1 MLMSSRHHPCRP
13 HRLNVGSFSH
23 PSIKWGTMEIS
34 GSTTRW
40 ARVATSRFSFY
51 MSPCRRRL
59 TLSDVDTG
67 TKRLN
72 TSYAFSN
79 PSFLRLGPVPHF
91 LPTASPLGGHG
102 RKIRWV
108 MWITTQVRVGGRWK
122 RRTGRVCVTSRHVGR
137 KKNAMTMCEARSI
150 PAPRAPPPA
159 AWSVEIRSPLIGPNC
174 SFALA
179 PPLPYCVALN

>member
-91 LPTASPLGGHG
+91 LPTTSPLGGYG

-150 PAPRAPPPA
+150 PAPRAPPPSCMVCRDPEPLDRA
-159 AWSVEIRSPLIGPNC
+159 QLLLCTRPAVTVLRS
-174 SFALA
+174 
-179 PPLPYCVALN
+179 LN